1 MYNIHS
7 HYKNVFAYLR
17 TIYQEPVLLYL
28 HPFGATNL
36 ENLESIHCNG
46 TGQDPV
52 FLCYDQ
58 EPLIKNFNDK
68 LFSHIRAQWG
78 NNRHIILL
86 NTEKTSEI
94 KNSYLKKFNF
104 KDVYYFFHAFAASDW
119 YRGYRYCTE
128 LIEPAQRKIKKKYI
142 TFNRLTGGARMY
154 RSVLVAEL
162 ARLNLLEHGHVS
174 YNDTCPE
181 NGHYT
186 QFLKDENYV
195 YQYNP
200 NYLNEVKS
208 ILDKIDFPL
217 RIDSDRATSIPNGS
231 QTLSAIPECMESFL
245 HVVTETCFFD
255 RKLHL
260 TEKIF
265 KPIVAKQP
273 FILLGCANNLQY
285 LKNYGFKTFNGW
297 WDENYDVIEDPQ
309 TRLEV
314 AVNIIRD
321 ICQRSDSELESMLKE
336 MQAVLDH
343 NYNHFY
349 SNEFLDQVWDELKSN
364 INNLFFRPQL
374 LTSPG
379 T

>member
-1 MYNIHS
+1 M
-7 HYKNVFAYLR
+7 
-17 TIYQEPVLLYL
+17 LLHL
-28 HPFGATNL
+28 HPFGATNP
-36 ENLESIHCNG
+36 ENIEPLHCNG
-46 TGQDPV
+46 NGSDPV

-68 LFSHIRAQWG
+68 LFEHIRKEWG
-78 NNRHIILL
+78 DQRLIILL
-86 NTEKTSEI
+86 NTEKNSSI
-94 KNSYLKKFNF
+94 KTNYLRKYNF
-104 KDVYYFFHAFAASDW
+104 KDCYYFFHAFAAADW

-128 LIEPAQRKIKKKYI
+128 LIEPAQRKIRKKYI

-154 RSVLVAEL
+154 RSVFVAEL
-162 ARLNLLEHGHVS
+162 ARLDLLKHGHVS
-174 YNDTCPE
+174 YNETCPE

-186 QFLKDENYV
+186 EFLKDENYV

-208 ILDKIDFPL
+208 ILNTVNFPL

-273 FILLGCANNLQY
+273 FVLLGCANNLQY
-285 LKNYGFKTFNGW
+285 LKDYGFLTFNRW
-297 WDENYDVIEDPQ
+297 WSENYDVIEDPQ

-314 AVNIIRD
+314 VTNIIQD
-321 ICQRSDSELESMLKE
+321 ICQRSDSELEDMLEE
-336 MQAVLDH
+336 MQVVLEH

-349 SNEFLDQVWDELKSN
+349 SNEFLDQVWGELKLN
-364 INNLFFRPQL
+364 INNLFFRPKFP
-374 LTSPG
+374 TSQE

>member
-1 MYNIHS
+1 MHS
-7 HYKNVFAYLR
+7 N
-17 TIYQEPVLLYL
+17 
-28 HPFGATNL
+28 GA
-36 ENLESIHCNG
+36 G
-46 TGQDPV
+46 KDPV

-58 EPLIKNFNDK
+58 EPLIKNFNNE
-68 LFSHIRAQWG
+68 LFEYIREQWG
-78 NNRHIILL
+78 KERIIILL
-86 NTEKTSEI
+86 NTEKNSSI
-94 KNSYLKKFNF
+94 KTDYLQKFQF
-104 KDVYYFFHAFAASDW
+104 KDCYYFFHAFAAADW

-128 LIEPAQRKIKKKYI
+128 LIEPAQRKIQKKYI

-154 RSVLVAEL
+154 RSVFIAEL

-174 YNDTCPE
+174 YNEVCPE
-181 NGHYT
+181 NGHYLE
-186 QFLKDENYV
+186 FLKDKNYV

-200 NYLNEVKS
+200 NYLDQVKL
-208 ILDKIDFPL
+208 ILDKVDFPL
-217 RIDSDRATSIPNGS
+217 RIDSNRADSIPNGS
-231 QTLSAIPECMESFL
+231 QLLSAIPECMESFL

-255 RKLHL
+255 QKLHL

-285 LKNYGFKTFNGW
+285 LKQYGFKTFDRW
-297 WDENYDVIEDPQ
+297 WDENYDTIADPQ

-321 ICQRSDSELESMLKE
+321 ICQHSDSKLESMLKE

-349 SNEFLDQVWDELKSN
+349 SNEFLDQVWSELKFN
-364 INNLFFRPQL
+364 INNVFFRPQL
-374 LTSPG
+374 PTSLG